1 MRDVAVIMLQPFSLT
16 SSTGRREKDP
26 LSQISEGITSKHK
39 VEIAAP
45 QLVAGLL
52 RGVKTNLQISCLSL
66 YGQEVR
72 VVSICSLELKAI
84 STKAAPFLVCC

>member
-26 LSQISEGITSKHK
+26 LSQISEGITLRHK

-52 RGVKTNLQISCLSL
+52 RGVKTNLQISCLPFMARRS
-66 YGQEVR
+66 
-72 VVSICSLELKAI
+72 EL
-84 STKAAPFLVCC
+84 